1 MPEDK
6 LFFVGQK
13 AFIEKNGNVLILIN
27 PVGLDF
33 PGGKVQEGET
43 NFTESLKREVR
54 EETDLEI
61 EVGTPFASWMFEYP
75 NGHKKAGQQI
85 YLVGYRCQ
93 YISGEV
99 KLCDE
104 HEQYQWVNKDNYKQ
118 VNNKPIDYF
127 LALQKY
133 FELNYEK

>member
-1 MPEDK
+1 MAEDK

-13 AFIEKNGNVLILIN
+13 AFIEKNGEVLILAS

-43 NFTESLKREVR
+43 NFIESLKREVR

-61 EVGTPFASWMFEYP
+61 KVGSPFVTWRFEYP
-75 NGHKKAGQQI
+75 EGHKRSGQQI
-85 YLVGYRCQ
+85 YLVGYKCK

-99 KLCDE
+99 KLSEE
-104 HEQYQWVNKDNYKQ
+104 HEQYHWVNKDDFKKVKNS
-118 VNNKPIDYF
+118 PIDYYK
-127 LALQKY
+127 ALEKY
-133 FELNYEK
+133 FEILN